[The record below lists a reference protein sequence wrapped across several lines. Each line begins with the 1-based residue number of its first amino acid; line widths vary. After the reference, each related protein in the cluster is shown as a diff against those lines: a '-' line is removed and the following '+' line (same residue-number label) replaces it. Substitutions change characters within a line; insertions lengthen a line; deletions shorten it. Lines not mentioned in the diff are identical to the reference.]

1 MEGKSD
7 NGTSKRDKV
16 PEEYIIL
23 RKVAENLDLILDN
36 RRLDDDDARFIPV
49 TKLMISDDYYIVV
62 MRIGSS
68 GKPIVAHVYLD
79 TDDDIIID
87 LKDFDAKMRLS
98 KVRAIKEL
106 EKVGVKQ
113 I

>member
-1 MEGKSD
+1 MEGKSN
-7 NGTSKRDKV
+7 NGTGKRDKV
-16 PEEYIIL
+16 SEEYIIL
-23 RKVAENLDLILDN
+23 RKVAKNLDLILDN
-36 RRLDDDDARFIPV
+36 RRLDNDDARFIPI
-49 TKLMISDDYYIVV
+49 TKLAISDDYYVVV
-62 MRIGSS
+62 MRLGSS

-87 LKDFDAKMRLS
+87 LKDFDVKMRLS
-98 KVRAIKEL
+98 ERDAKEEL

>member
-1 MEGKSD
+1 MKDKMDNISGKEEE
-7 NGTSKRDKV
+7 V
-16 PEEYIIL
+16 PKEYIVL

-49 TKLMISDDYYIVV
+49 TKLMLNDDYYVVV
-62 MRIGSS
+62 MRLGSS
-68 GKPIVAHVYLD
+68 GKPVVAHVYLD